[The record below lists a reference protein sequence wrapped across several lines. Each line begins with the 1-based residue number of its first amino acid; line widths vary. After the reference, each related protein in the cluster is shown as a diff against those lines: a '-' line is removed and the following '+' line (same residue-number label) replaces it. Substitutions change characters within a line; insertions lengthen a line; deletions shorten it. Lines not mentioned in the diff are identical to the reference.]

1 MYNMVGRPA
10 TIADGRCRLSRL
22 KHHSRPPTRSLRSS
36 EEPTVRM
43 EREPRTAARDE
54 PVAEKADGTR
64 DAVFFPNQV
73 VAERF
78 RIVRLIGRGGMGE
91 VYEAEDLELHE
102 GVALKAVRLSTA
114 RDSRA
119 LERFKR
125 EINLARKVTHA
136 NVCRTFDL
144 YRHRPD
150 PESPEGEDD
159 EVTFLSM
166 ELLLGQT
173 LAERLRCCGSMTVA
187 EGLPIVQQ
195 MAAALAAA
203 QRAGIVHRDF
213 KSQNVILVEPEDS
226 SGGVRAVV
234 TDFGLARFAAG
245 AAETGQSS
253 LGDFAGSPF
262 YMAPEQVE
270 GGEVT
275 AATDVYAL
283 GVVMYEMMTGT
294 LPFAGD
300 SPLEAAVK
308 RLKESPLPPRA
319 LVPDLDARWE
329 QVILRC
335 LERDPSRRFSSAAEV
350 ARSLAREA
358 SPAFGKHANRRWLIL
373 GAAATIVL
381 VTAFIS
387 MKLVRRPSRVGPV
400 TQPSPQAAVPPA
412 SGNTSVPA
420 PAKAPPKPANAAV
433 KSKPAGNPLSAADST
448 AHALWKQG
456 DLEGARRVYA
466 VALNAARAYGTTDAV
481 AGTLAHLGAVLGEQG
496 TLTSARSTLEQAVGL
511 YRQTRDSA
519 GLAGA
524 LADLGRVL
532 ADTGDFTGARKDF
545 DESLAV
551 AGGAGD
557 KAAVGQALTAQ
568 AGLLL
573 ATGDAAGARSK
584 VEEATALLSQANDTS
599 GLARAERE
607 LGLVLVAQGELDPA
621 RSHLERSLELSR
633 QLGEKPSVGE
643 SQLAM
648 AQLAVEEG
656 RASDAEKEA
665 QAAVEE
671 FRRERA
677 SDEVVLADAILAR
690 ALVDQG
696 RTVDAQKAIEE
707 ARVLGQHSEV
717 VRLPLIVSEV
727 DAVVRV
733 AGSTAASASSGASA
747 GANTGLQA
755 AVEASSESMKSVI
768 AEAKRRGLLNVE
780 LEARLALGEMD
791 MKYGNRRSGLTRLA
805 AVEKA
810 ASARGY
816 GLIARQAE
824 TARKSRPG
832 S

>member
-1 MYNMVGRPA
+1 M
-10 TIADGRCRLSRL
+10 
-22 KHHSRPPTRSLRSS
+22 
-36 EEPTVRM
+36 RM
-43 EREPRTAARDE
+43 EREPRAAARDE
-54 PVAEKADGTR
+54 PVAEKTDGTG
-64 DAVFFPNQV
+64 DVFFADQV
-73 VAERF
+73 VADRF

-102 GVALKAVRLSTA
+102 RVALKTVRLSVA

-144 YRHRPD
+144 YRHRRD
-150 PESPEGEDD
+150 PESSEGG

-166 ELLLGQT
+166 ELLPGET
-173 LAERLRCCGSMTVA
+173 LAERLRRRSRMTA
-187 EGLPIVQQ
+187 SEALPIVQQ

-203 QRAGIVHRDF
+203 EGAGIVHRDF
-213 KSQNVILVEPEDS
+213 KSQNVILVEPEDP
-226 SGGVRAVV
+226 SGTVRAVV
-234 TDFGLARFAAG
+234 TDFGLARFAA
-245 AAETGQSS
+245 AASGSGQSS
-253 LGDFAGSPF
+253 LGDFAGSPL

-283 GVVMYEMMTGT
+283 GVVMYEMVTGT

-308 RLKESPLPPRA
+308 RLKESPVPPRA

-329 QVILRC
+329 QVILCC
-335 LERDPSRRFSSAAEV
+335 LERDPSRRFSSAVEV
-350 ARSLAREA
+350 ARALAGEA
-358 SPAFGKHANRRWLIL
+358 APALGKHVHRRRLIL

-381 VTAFIS
+381 VTALIS

-400 TQPSPQAAVPPA
+400 TQPAPKAAVRPDA
-412 SGNTSVPA
+412 GNTSVPA
-420 PAKAPPKPANAAV
+420 PAKAPTKPANAAV
-433 KSKPAGNPLSAADST
+433 KSKPAANPLSAADAA

-456 DLEGARRVYA
+456 DLEGARRVYQ
-466 VALNAARAYGTTDAV
+466 VDLNAERVQGTTDAV
-481 AGTLAHLGAVLGEQG
+481 AGTLARLGVVLGEQG
-496 TLTSARSTLEQAVGL
+496 SLTSARATLEQAAML
-511 YRQTRDSA
+511 YRQTRDSP

-524 LADLGRVL
+524 LVDLGRVL
-532 ADTGDFTGARKDF
+532 ANTGDFTGARKDF

-551 AGGAGD
+551 AGGVGD
-557 KAAVGQALTAQ
+557 KAVVGQALTAQ
-568 AGLLL
+568 AALLL
-573 ATGDAAGARSK
+573 ATGDAAAARSK
-584 VEEATALLSQANDTS
+584 VEEATALFSQANDTS
-599 GLARAERE
+599 GLAGAERE
-607 LGLVLVAQGELDPA
+607 LGLVLLAQDELDPA
-621 RSHLERSLELSR
+621 HSHLERSLDLGR

-648 AQLAVEEG
+648 AQLAIEDG

-665 QAAVEE
+665 QVAVEE

-690 ALVDQG
+690 ALVGQG
-696 RTVDAQKAIEE
+696 RTGDAQKAVEE
-707 ARVLGQHSEV
+707 ARALGQRSEV
-717 VRLPLIVSEV
+717 VRLPLIVAEV

-733 AGSTAASASSGASA
+733 AGSAVASTPASSGTSTA
-747 GANTGLQA
+747 ANTGFQS
-755 AVEASSESMKSVI
+755 AVEASSESLKSVI
-768 AEAKRRGLLNVE
+768 ADAKRRGLLNVE

-791 MKYGNRRSGLTRLA
+791 MKYGSRRSGLTRLA

-816 GLIARQAE
+816 RLVARRAE
-824 TARKSRPG
+824 SARKGIGVRE
-832 S
+832 

>member
-1 MYNMVGRPA
+1 
-10 TIADGRCRLSRL
+10 
-22 KHHSRPPTRSLRSS
+22 
-36 EEPTVRM
+36 
-43 EREPRTAARDE
+43 
-54 PVAEKADGTR
+54 
-64 DAVFFPNQV
+64 
-73 VAERF
+73 
-78 RIVRLIGRGGMGE
+78 
-91 VYEAEDLELHE
+91 
-102 GVALKAVRLSTA
+102 
-114 RDSRA
+114 
-119 LERFKR
+119 
-125 EINLARKVTHA
+125 
-136 NVCRTFDL
+136 
-144 YRHRPD
+144 
-150 PESPEGEDD
+150 
-159 EVTFLSM
+159 M
-166 ELLLGQT
+166 ELLLGET
-173 LAERLRCCGSMTVA
+173 LAERLRCCGSMTAA
-187 EGLPIVQQ
+187 EALPIVQQ
-195 MAAALAAA
+195 MAAALSAAEG
-203 QRAGIVHRDF
+203 AGIVHRDF
-213 KSQNVILVEPEDS
+213 KSQNVILVEPEDAS
-226 SGGVRAVV
+226 PPVRAVV

-245 AAETGQSS
+245 AAETSQSS

-381 VTAFIS
+381 ITAFIS

-400 TQPSPQAAVPPA
+400 IQPSLKAAAPPA
-412 SGNTSVPA
+412 SGNTSVRA
-420 PAKAPPKPANAAV
+420 SAKAPPKPANAAV
-433 KSKPAGNPLSAADST
+433 KSRPAGNPLSAADSA
-448 AHALWKQG
+448 AHALWKEG

-466 VALNAARAYGTTDAV
+466 VALNAARVYGTTDAV

-496 TLTSARSTLEQAVGL
+496 SLTSARSTLEQAVGL

-524 LADLGRVL
+524 LVDLGRVL
-532 ADTGDFTGARKDF
+532 GDTGDITGARKDF

-573 ATGDAAGARSK
+573 ATGDAAAARSK
-584 VEEATALLSQANDTS
+584 VEEATALSQANDTS

-643 SQLAM
+643 SQLPM

-656 RASDAEKEA
+656 RASDGEKEA

-677 SDEVVLADAILAR
+677 WDEVVLADAILAR
-690 ALVDQG
+690 TLVDQG
-696 RTVDAQKAIEE
+696 RTVDAQQAIEE
-707 ARVLGQHSEV
+707 ARALGQRSEV

-733 AGSTAASASSGASA
+733 AGSAAASASSGTSMA
-747 GANTGLQA
+747 ANTGLQA
-755 AVEASSESMKSVI
+755 AVEASSESLKSVI

-816 GLIARQAE
+816 GLITRQAE